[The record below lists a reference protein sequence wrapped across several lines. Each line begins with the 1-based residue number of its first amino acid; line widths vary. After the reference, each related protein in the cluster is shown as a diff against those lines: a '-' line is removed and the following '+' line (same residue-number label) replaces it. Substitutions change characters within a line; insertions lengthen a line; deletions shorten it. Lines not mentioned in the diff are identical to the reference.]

1 MENNNFN
8 LNGQGG
14 RAHQVSHIQIGETGD
29 SENNAEKSVFISA
42 LPDSAPK
49 CFLKK
54 GILMKIHYSP
64 ISNFLKLSPK

>member
-29 SENNAEKSVFISA
+29 SENNAEKSVFTSA

-49 CFLKK
+49 
-54 GILMKIHYSP
+54 YVS
-64 ISNFLKLSPK
+64 